1 VGLDSILSNSVHI
14 LPFWGPYRCS
24 WCSGV
29 VMSTGIDKLI
39 EHICIAHRGL
49 RTAAFSCP
57 ACVGVSV
64 LHWESFAVH
73 WEKFHSS
80 GTALAMVLNEA
91 CVHARYGWGIAL
103 LAVIT
108 TTSVLGV
115 QMQESEE
122 PESYVTPWGG
132 YCGGRFNNAKRELTD
147 RIKAAQET
155 VLPEKL
161 KRVAP
166 QPSVAAKAPTQS
178 RFFNQLGQ
186 FRSSASVAGSR
197 PVTPVEPASR
207 KRASASRA
215 PSPYDPNQG
224 CQGRTAGATFSV
236 PAYKPTAGSL
246 ETPMHAPA
254 DFSEQGTSGFGDM
267 SAFRPVTDPL
277 EEAINSLPSDR
288 TDGNTGMTDAMLESS
303 LLDSD
308 PEDRVSTRGGRMS
321 DDDMGGDG
329 FD

>member
-1 VGLDSILSNSVHI
+1 
-14 LPFWGPYRCS
+14 
-24 WCSGV
+24 
-29 VMSTGIDKLI
+29 
-39 EHICIAHRGL
+39 
-49 RTAAFSCP
+49 
-57 ACVGVSV
+57 
-64 LHWESFAVH
+64 
-73 WEKFHSS
+73 
-80 GTALAMVLNEA
+80 MVLNEA

-108 TTSVLGV
+108 TTNVLGV
-115 QMQESEE
+115 HMQESEE

-132 YCGGRFNNAKRELTD
+132 YCGGRFNHAKRELTD

-186 FRSSASVAGSR
+186 QQFRSSASVAGSR

-224 CQGRTAGATFSV
+224 CQGRMAGANFSV
-236 PAYKPTAGSL
+236 PSYKPTAGSL

-254 DFSEQGTSGFGDM
+254 DFPEQGTSGFGDM

>member
-1 VGLDSILSNSVHI
+1 
-14 LPFWGPYRCS
+14 
-24 WCSGV
+24 
-29 VMSTGIDKLI
+29 MSTGIDKLI

-115 QMQESEE
+115 QMQESGE

-207 KRASASRA
+207 KRASASRV

-224 CQGRTAGATFSV
+224 CQGRTAGASFSV

>member
-1 VGLDSILSNSVHI
+1 
-14 LPFWGPYRCS
+14 
-24 WCSGV
+24 
-29 VMSTGIDKLI
+29 
-39 EHICIAHRGL
+39 
-49 RTAAFSCP
+49 
-57 ACVGVSV
+57 
-64 LHWESFAVH
+64 
-73 WEKFHSS
+73 
-80 GTALAMVLNEA
+80 MVLNEA

-108 TTSVLGV
+108 TTTVLGV

-132 YCGGRFNNAKRELTD
+132 YCGGRSNQAKRELTD

-166 QPSVAAKAPTQS
+166 QPSVAAKAPAQS
-178 RFFNQLGQ
+178 RFFNQHSQQQ

-197 PVTPVEPASR
+197 PVTPMEPASR

-215 PSPYDPNQG
+215 PSPYDPNHG
-224 CQGRTAGATFSV
+224 CQGNMANASFSI
-236 PAYKPTAGSL
+236 PAYKPAAGSL
-246 ETPMHAPA
+246 ETPLHAPA
-254 DFSEQGTSGFGDM
+254 DFQEPGTSGFNSM

-288 TDGNTGMTDAMLESS
+288 ADGNTGMTDAMLESS